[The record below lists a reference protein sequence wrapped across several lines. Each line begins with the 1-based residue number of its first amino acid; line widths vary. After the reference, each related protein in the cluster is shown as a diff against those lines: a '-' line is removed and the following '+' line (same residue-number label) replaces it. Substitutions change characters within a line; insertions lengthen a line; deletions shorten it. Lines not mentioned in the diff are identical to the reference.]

1 MKLLISILC
10 AAILF
15 ASCSTSKEARKD
27 RNIINGKWQL
37 QTVTSEGISGT
48 TKTTLFNDAELS
60 CFIGSMWTFNQNNS
74 LGSYT
79 FNGAG
84 TQCESVKRDIR
95 WSVYQADGESPLFQF
110 KRLDSKLKNIDE
122 EGGGYRFTIL
132 QLDNTTMKLKS
143 EVTFEGKPAA
153 FIYNFVKI

>member
-1 MKLLISILC
+1 MKLLFSIFA

-48 TKTTLFNDAELS
+48 TKATLFDDAELS
-60 CFIGSMWTFNQNNS
+60 CFIGSMWTFNQNSS

-79 FNGAG
+79 FNGTG
-84 TQCESVKRDIR
+84 TQCESSKRDIR
-95 WSVYQADGESPLFQF
+95 WSIFESQGEAPLFQF

-122 EGGGYRFTIL
+122 NGAGYRFTIL
-132 QLDNTTMKLKS
+132 QLDGSTMKLKS
-143 EVTFEGKPAA
+143 DVTFEGKPAA